1 MSVLLR
7 SSKPAVETTETLAQ
21 SVELDELD
29 VEATVLIVEDSP
41 TQALHLQLMLDRLGL
56 RTLLASNGAKG
67 IAMARHASPDLII
80 LDLELPDL
88 TGDQVL
94 ARLKADP
101 LLRDIPVV
109 IASSLSDVER
119 VAWCIAMG
127 AEDYLPKPLNK
138 VLLRA
143 RLAACLEKKR
153 LREQEAVYL
162 RQVEEERARFEELL
176 HVILP
181 TEVAREL
188 QTTGMVKPRRYEN
201 VAVLFADVVGFTPYC
216 NAHPPEEVFVNLQLM
231 AEAYE
236 NLALRYGLQKIK
248 TSGDA
253 FLATAGLFQMNL
265 NPVLSCVQCAL
276 EMLPAARELPAQ
288 WEVRVGIHVG
298 PVMAGVVGQRQ
309 YLFDIWGNTVNT
321 AQRIE
326 SYGQSSAVNL
336 SAVALG
342 QVSACCEVESLGMV
356 TVKGKGDL
364 EIFRV
369 IGVCR

>member
-7 SSKPAVETTETLAQ
+7 SPEPAIATVKKHE
-21 SVELDELD
+21 SGVELEGFAMD
-29 VEATVLIVEDSP
+29 ATVLIVEDSP
-41 TQALHLQLMLDRLGL
+41 TQALHLQLLLDQMGL
-56 RTLLASNGAKG
+56 STLLASNGCKG
-67 IAMARHASPDLII
+67 IMLARQSRPDIII
-80 LDLELPDL
+80 LDMELPDL

-94 ARLKADP
+94 VRLKADP

-109 IASSLSDVER
+109 MASTLSNVER
-119 VAWCIAMG
+119 IARCIEMG
-127 AEDYLPKPLNK
+127 AEDYLPKPLN
-138 VLLRA
+138 VTLLRA

-153 LREQEAVYL
+153 MHEQEILYL
-162 RQVEEERARFEELL
+162 RRVEEERARFEELL

-181 TEVAREL
+181 AEVVQEL
-188 QTTGMVKPRRYEN
+188 QTTGMVKPRRCEN
-201 VAVLFADVVGFTPYC
+201 VAVLFADVVNFTPYC
-216 NAHPPEEVFVNLQLM
+216 NAHPPEEVFVNLQMM

-253 FLATAGLFQMNL
+253 FLATAGLFQSHA
-265 NPVLSCVQCAL
+265 NPVFNCVQCAL
-276 EMLPAARELPAQ
+276 AMIPAARALPAQ
-288 WEVRVGIHVG
+288 WEMRIGIHVG

-326 SYGQSSAVNL
+326 SHGRASAVNL
-336 SAVALG
+336 SALAWEQVA
-342 QVSACCEVESLGMV
+342 ACCEAESLGTV
-356 TVKGKGDL
+356 SVKGKGDL
-364 EIFRV
+364 EIFQV

>member
-1 MSVLLR
+1 
-7 SSKPAVETTETLAQ
+7 
-21 SVELDELD
+21 
-29 VEATVLIVEDSP
+29 
-41 TQALHLQLMLDRLGL
+41 
-56 RTLLASNGAKG
+56 
-67 IAMARHASPDLII
+67 MARNVHPDLII
-80 LDLELPDL
+80 LDMELPDL
-88 TGDQVL
+88 NGDQVL

-109 IASSLSDVER
+109 MASTLSNVER
-119 VAWCIAMG
+119 IARCIEMG
-127 AEDYLPKPLNK
+127 AEDYLPKPLNT

-153 LREQEAVYL
+153 LREQEMLYL

-181 TEVAREL
+181 AEVVHEL
-188 QTTGMVKPRRYEN
+188 QTTGIVKPRRYEN
-201 VAVLFADVVGFTPYC
+201 VAVLFADVVEFTPYC
-216 NAHPPEEVFVNLQLM
+216 NTYPPEEVFINLQLM
-231 AEAYE
+231 AEVYE

-253 FLATAGLFQMNL
+253 FLATAGLFQSQP

-298 PVMAGVVGQRQ
+298 PVMAGVVGRRQ

-326 SYGQSSAVNL
+326 SHGRASAVNL
-336 SAVALG
+336 SAMAWE
-342 QVSACCEVESLGMV
+342 QVHACCEAESLGTV
-356 TVKGKGDL
+356 AVKGKGDL
-364 EIFRV
+364 EIFNV
-369 IGVCR
+369 IGLCR